1 MVFAAGALMLVGGLI
16 VLFGTV
22 MFVVTA
28 FRTSV
33 AWGIGAL
40 LFAPV
45 ALVFLVRKWDESK
58 KGLLVT
64 LTGVGLMAVGALLG
78 MKAGLGR

>member
-1 MVFAAGALMLVGGLI
+1 MMLAAGALMLIGGLI

-33 AWGIGAL
+33 AWGIGTL

-45 ALVFLVRKWDESK
+45 ALVFLLRTWNESRK
-58 KGLLVT
+58 GFLVT
-64 LTGVGLMAVGALLG
+64 LIGAGLMAAGALLG
-78 MKAGLGR
+78 MKAGLVR